1 MAAKKGNKYA
11 EKYTKKEVLRLI
23 NVVYVYA
30 QNNSSF
36 YLNTVLRQYDLYA
49 ELWSIWKR
57 RFEADNEVL
66 QAIKRVEDLI
76 QENLYN
82 GALINR
88 FNPTMAIFGLKNNWG
103 WKDKIEQNIDH
114 TTQGQPLSIN
124 ITKTYKKEIDK

>member
-11 EKYTKKEVLRLI
+11 EKRNKGEILRLI
-23 NVVYVYA
+23 NAVFVFA
-30 QNNSSF
+30 ESNKSF
-36 YLNTVLRQYDLYA
+36 YLNTVLREYDLYN

-57 RFEADNEVL
+57 RFEADIEVL

-82 GALINR
+82 GALVNR

-114 TTQGQPLSIN
+114 TTQGKPLQIN
-124 ITKTYKKEIDK
+124 ITKTYKGDLK